1 MGQEDPLEA
10 EMVTQSG
17 VLAWIIPW
25 PEEPGRLQSVGSQ
38 RVSHDWAPQH
48 PRTGLKRRVNME
60 SWFTGAETLEQTP
73 PGGGGVVPSQCWG
86 RKTRA
91 VRTPG
96 SSAWATLRVKTR
108 GGPSDR
114 RSPTISPRSERD
126 TSHPMKVTWP
136 PQVMSPP
143 LHSS

>member
-73 PGGGGVVPSQCWG
+73 PGGAGSRGSPSP
-86 RKTRA
+86 A
-91 VRTPG
+91 
-96 SSAWATLRVKTR
+96 SAGAGKPELYERLEAPR
-108 GGPSDR
+108 G
-114 RSPTISPRSERD
+114 
-126 TSHPMKVTWP
+126 
-136 PQVMSPP
+136 Q
-143 LHSS
+143 L